1 MVSSERRIR
10 ASSFPPWRNPFGRD
24 DNQREN
30 IASKPP
36 DPINRVGLYCICRFL
51 STTLPYDMI
60 RKLGVS
66 LSLFLVLTSVL
77 ATAQYTDRKAM
88 DDLGGP
94 KEFAARRA
102 ELAAKLKTGYVLLF
116 AKTQEPPAA
125 HYRED
130 NDFYYYTGLSDPGA
144 IMLMDVATQRVT
156 IFEPQQSPREIQV
169 YGANLL
175 GMPKDQQKELGYPG
189 VAPLQALDSGLAFLF
204 GNGVDNTLWVRLGFA
219 DKPDGARFETGR
231 DYAAEYNNP
240 YGQNLPGDRDALVKL
255 RERYPA
261 ATFRDITGTIDE
273 MRNIKRPGEIEVL
286 RKVGRISALG
296 DMQAIE
302 IAHPNMYEYQIEA
315 EAEYVFRNA
324 GAQGLA
330 YPAIVGSGVHANT
343 WHYFFNRDQIQP
355 GSIVVFDFAA
365 DLDHMTMDITRTFNI
380 DGKFTPEQAKAYN
393 IDLEGQKA
401 VIAMLKVGNTY
412 EQAADAGKAVF
423 EKGGVGSQWMG
434 FPGHFVGLATHDV
447 MLPKGPIKAGQV
459 VTVEPILE
467 YPDKHWHFR
476 AEDTILITEN
486 GPEILS
492 SAIPKEMTDVE
503 KLVGSQ
509 PAPQVVK

>member
-1 MVSSERRIR
+1 MMRKS
-10 ASSFPPWRNPFGRD
+10 G
-24 DNQREN
+24 
-30 IASKPP
+30 IAL
-36 DPINRVGLYCICRFL
+36 V
-51 STTLPYDMI
+51 
-60 RKLGVS
+60 
-66 LSLFLVLTSVL
+66 LFLTLSSL
-77 ATAQYTDRKAM
+77 AATAQYTDVTAM
-88 DDLGGP
+88 NDLGGP

-144 IMLMDVATQRVT
+144 VMFMNVEKQTVVIL
-156 IFEPQQSPREIQV
+156 EPQQSPREIQV

-175 GMPKDQQKELGYPG
+175 GMSKDEQKALGYP
-189 VAPLQALDSGLAFLF
+189 VVLPLTGLDGNLAFLF
-204 GNGVDNTLWVRLGFA
+204 GSGEENDLWVRLGFA

-261 ATFRDITGTIDE
+261 AHLRDITGAIDQ
-273 MRNIKRPGEIEVL
+273 MRNMKRPGEIEVL
-286 RKVGRISALG
+286 RRNGRISALG

-302 IAHPNMYEYQIEA
+302 MAHPNMYEYQIEA

-330 YPAIVGSGVHANT
+330 YPAIVGSGIHANT
-343 WHYFFNRDQIQP
+343 WHYFFNRDQIKP

-380 DGKFTPEQAKAYN
+380 DGKFTPEQAKWYN
-393 IDLEGQKA
+393 VDLESQKA

-423 EKGGVGSQWMG
+423 EKAGEGAQWMG

-447 MLPKGPIKAGQV
+447 MLPKGPIQAGQV
-459 VTVEPILE
+459 VTVEPIVE
-467 YPDKHWHFR
+467 FPDKHWHFR
-476 AEDTILITEN
+476 VEDTILITAN

-492 SAIPKEMTDVE
+492 SAVPKEMTDVE
-503 KLVGSQ
+503 KLVGTQ